1 MQLLILQNR
10 VSDIKM
16 VIYLDFNDLERKIN
30 FKERPNDHNV
40 YI

>member
-16 VIYLDFNDLERKIN
+16 VIYLDFNDLERKTS
-30 FKERPNDHNV
+30 FKECPNDHNV